1 LGHGGTSVLSPHT
14 RKKVGTMDG
23 AIRFWLGVDVS
34 KLKLD
39 VALLDERGR
48 VKSKVQG
55 FINW

>member
-1 LGHGGTSVLSPHT
+1 
-14 RKKVGTMDG
+14 MDG